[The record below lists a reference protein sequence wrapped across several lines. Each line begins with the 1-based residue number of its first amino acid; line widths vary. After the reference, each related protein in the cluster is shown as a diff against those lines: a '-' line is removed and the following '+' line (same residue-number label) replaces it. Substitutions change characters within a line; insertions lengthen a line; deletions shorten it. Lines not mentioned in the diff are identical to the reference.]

1 MAQND
6 SIYINRRLISEKWCS
21 KPKYLSTLIDIAFDA
36 LPTGYIILTDLKCRP
51 KKYLESVEARER
63 RQSIGWLIRI
73 TFLQLKSYRL
83 LIGVYIECLYQNL
96 PYNSSMQRRA
106 DYGF

>member
-6 SIYINRRLISEKWCS
+6 KIYISRRLISEKWCS

-36 LPTGYIILTDLKCRP
+36 LPTGHIILTDLKCRP

-63 RQSIGWLIRI
+63 RQSISWLIRNN
-73 TFLQLKSYRL
+73 FLTAEKLPPPYR
-83 LIGVYIECLYQNL
+83 GVYRVSLSEFALQFIKVKE
-96 PYNSSMQRRA
+96 
-106 DYGF
+106 G

>member
-1 MAQND
+1 MAQDD

-36 LPTGYIILTDLKCRP
+36 TPTGYVILRDLRCRP

-63 RQSIGWLIRI
+63 RQSISWLIRNN
-73 TFLQLKSYRL
+73 FLTAERLPHPYR
-83 LIGVYIECLYQNL
+83 GVYRVSLSEFALQFIKVKE
-96 PYNSSMQRRA
+96 
-106 DYGF
+106 G